1 MAMTK
6 GPALSADD
14 NPRGVVSSALRTIG
28 RALAERRRE
37 LDLGHEA
44 AAELIGVSRSTY
56 TGYERDAR
64 RISPEVLRPL
74 AHFLNV
80 GVVEILELYG
90 ATCVFQARRIL
101 MGNEAPTATTPFAEV
116 RARRLSRDDT
126 TIVERV
132 YFDTTPEKVPTVA
145 LAIHDERVAHV
156 GASVVLAAASGATKK
171 NRKKNK
177 KNLKKKLKKKGMKK
191 GKAKSTPKDEKLT
204 ADTLGLT
211 KGRRDESP
219 VKGSSMELETPT
231 TLSVTSSKSQKVRAE
246 AKHEKKR
253 EKKVKKKSKKT
264 KKTKK
269 SR

>member
-1 MAMTK
+1 
-6 GPALSADD
+6 
-14 NPRGVVSSALRTIG
+14 VVSSAPRTIG
-28 RALAERRRE
+28 RALEERRRE
-37 LDLGHEA
+37 LELGHEA

-74 AHFLNV
+74 AHFLDV

-90 ATCVFQARRIL
+90 ATCVFQARRVL
-101 MGNEAPTATTPFAEV
+101 MGNEAPTTTTPFAEV

-156 GASVVLAAASGATKK
+156 GSSVVLAAASGATKK
-171 NRKKNK
+171 NRKKI
-177 KNLKKKLKKKGMKK
+177 KKKLEKKGNKK

-211 KGRRDESP
+211 KGRRDESS
-219 VKGSSMELETPT
+219 VKGSSTEVATPT
-231 TLSVTSSKSQKVRAE
+231 AVLVVSSKGQKVRAE
-246 AKHEKKR
+246 AKLEKKR
-253 EKKVKKKSKKT
+253 EKKVKKKT